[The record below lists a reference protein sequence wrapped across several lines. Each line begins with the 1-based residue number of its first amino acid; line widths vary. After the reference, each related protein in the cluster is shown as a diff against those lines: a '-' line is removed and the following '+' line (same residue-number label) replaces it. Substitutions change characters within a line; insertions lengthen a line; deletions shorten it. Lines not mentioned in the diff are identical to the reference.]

1 MLFRKVADGAGHLPD
16 HFDLSQVYSSV
27 PATAVEKRRAVATNR
42 FGWHMQFGV
51 TSYVHGCIWFDHV
64 NPLDRGYDDVAAGR
78 FKSKSGIYLVGK
90 VRLTDWH
97 PVREECDHHDD
108 QNTRSDQ
115 SEDEYESEE
124 EEDEVRRPGGS
135 W

>member
-1 MLFRKVADGAGHLPD
+1 
-16 HFDLSQVYSSV
+16 
-27 PATAVEKRRAVATNR
+27 
-42 FGWHMQFGV
+42 MQFGV

-64 NPLDRGYDDVAAGR
+64 NPLDRGYGDVAAGR

-90 VRLTDWH
+90 VRLTDWR

-115 SEDEYESEE
+115 SEDEYDSEE

-135 W
+135 CCIALQAV